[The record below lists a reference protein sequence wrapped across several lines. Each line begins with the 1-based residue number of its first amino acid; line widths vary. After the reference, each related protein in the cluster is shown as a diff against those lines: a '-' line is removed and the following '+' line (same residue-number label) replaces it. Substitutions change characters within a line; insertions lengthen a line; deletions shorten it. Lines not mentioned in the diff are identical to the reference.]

1 MTVLRSA
8 RVVAGDRVLDRGWVR
23 VEGARIV
30 EVGDGAA
37 PGDDATPDG
46 HIDLGGAWLVPGFVD
61 IHVHGGGGASFCAG
75 DPAQARR
82 AAEFHRSHGST
93 TIIASL
99 VTASASDLLASV
111 RMLADLVADDV
122 IAGVH
127 LEGPY
132 LAAARCGAHDPALL
146 RAPDPAEIA
155 TVLDNGRG
163 TIRQVTIAPE
173 LPGALEL
180 ITHLANAGVVAALG
194 HTDATYAQARAGFDA
209 GGRLATHLYNGMR
222 PIHHREPG
230 VVTAALT
237 DERVAVE
244 LINDG
249 VHLHPAIVR
258 DAFARAGA
266 DRVALVTDAMTAAG
280 AVDGEYDLGGQRVV
294 VTDGVARLGG
304 GGAIAGSTLTMDVA
318 LQRTV
323 RAAGVSVVDAV
334 CAAATTPARVL
345 GLDDVGAIEPG
356 RLADLVVLT
365 DDLAVRGVM
374 RHGQWV

>member
-1 MTVLRSA
+1 MTVLSGA
-8 RVVAGDRVLDRGWVR
+8 RVVAGDRVLDAGWVR
-23 VEGARIV
+23 VDGERII
-30 EVGDGAA
+30 EVGDGAV
-37 PGDDATPDG
+37 PGGDSTRDG

-93 TIIASL
+93 TVIASL
-99 VTASASDLLASV
+99 VTASTSDLLASV

-132 LAAARCGAHDPALL
+132 LAAARCGAHDPTLL
-146 RAPDPAEIA
+146 RAPDSAEIA
-155 TVLDNGRG
+155 GLLDAGRG

-173 LPGALEL
+173 LPGALDL
-180 ITHLANAGVVAALG
+180 ITHLANVGVIAAMG

-222 PIHHREPG
+222 PVHHREPG
-230 VVTAALT
+230 VITAALT

-266 DRVALVTDAMTAAG
+266 DRVTLVTDAMTAAG
-280 AVDGEYDLGGQRVV
+280 AADGEYDLGGQRVV

-318 LQRTV
+318 LRRTV
-323 RAAGVSVVDAV
+323 RDAGVSVVDAAR
-334 CAAATTPARVL
+334 AAATTPARVL

-356 RLADLVVLT
+356 RLADFVVLN
-365 DDLAVRGVM
+365 DDLSVRRVM
-374 RHGQWV
+374 RHGRWV

>member
-1 MTVLRSA
+1 M
-8 RVVAGDRVLDRGWVR
+8 VAGDRVLDRGWVR